1 MLRKTFILLS
11 CLMLLISFM
20 GCGND
25 DDESD
30 TPAVSSRAYK
40 GHENDLDANNL
51 CSAYP
56 AVVGTRIDDCRTC
69 HTGEI
74 DKEKNEVVTNTCD
87 YCHELMV
94 HGEGG
99 HTFAE
104 TLNTYGADYYKV
116 GRTVDGINQ
125 VKDLDSDGDGYS
137 NDDELKEFRYP
148 GSNLSQPGQPLA
160 PTKVVSLDQMAGM
173 PAHDQFM
180 LANASKQQFDDY
192 VGYKGVTI
200 KGLLSSL
207 GISSAGATGITV
219 IAPDGFAKTLKIE
232 NVDKKFPQPLFFAG
246 LGVDTLG
253 TECGFVSY
261 PETLP
266 AGLVDGQEI
275 PGEHY
280 LMVAYDRDGKRMDP
294 CYLDSVELS
303 LKGEGPFRLVVP
315 QSTPGSPD
323 RGLKFSPS
331 GCNDDSDYDENKDHN
346 AGSMVR
352 GVVAIRIDPMPSG
365 VEEFDYKNGGWAY
378 IDSKELLIYGNNV
391 K

>member
-232 NVDKKFPQPLFFAG
+232 NVDKK
-246 LGVDTLG
+246 
-253 TECGFVSY
+253 
-261 PETLP
+261 
-266 AGLVDGQEI
+266 I
-275 PGEHY
+275 PS
-280 LMVAYDRDGKRMDP
+280 A
-294 CYLDSVELS
+294 
-303 LKGEGPFRLVVP
+303 PFLCWFGR
-315 QSTPGSPD
+315 
-323 RGLKFSPS
+323 
-331 GCNDDSDYDENKDHN
+331 
-346 AGSMVR
+346 
-352 GVVAIRIDPMPSG
+352 
-365 VEEFDYKNGGWAY
+365 
-378 IDSKELLIYGNNV
+378 
-391 K
+391 